1 METSSLVEAQW
12 ELRGQRTEMWPGAG
26 HNVHYVAIAHEL
38 DRSDLG
44 GSMLHVHP
52 DSLHLPLDKE

>member
-1 METSSLVEAQW
+1 MVEAQW

-26 HNVHYVAIAHEL
+26 HNVHYVAISHEL